1 MNLKILRVNTFQN
14 FPHIRVVRPSYA
26 YHCCLFMP
34 STYEHIVT
42 EYGDFGDLSED
53 VFFPGQFDMA
63 KFGNQTI
70 PSVIWSNT
78 GEFWLLYTIFG
89 TVSQFC

>member
-1 MNLKILRVNTFQN
+1 
-14 FPHIRVVRPSYA
+14 
-26 YHCCLFMP
+26 MP

-53 VFFPGQFDMA
+53 VFFPGQFDMTQ
-63 KFGNQTI
+63 FGNQSI

-78 GEFWLLYTIFG
+78 GEFWLQTYIQLLWPSFAATEKLPSNVQINLLDPL
-89 TVSQFC
+89 TVAHITV

>member
-1 MNLKILRVNTFQN
+1 
-14 FPHIRVVRPSYA
+14 
-26 YHCCLFMP
+26 MP

-78 GEFWLLYTIFG
+78 GECSIYIALSIIYCVPVLLKSSPQMFKLI
-89 TVSQFC
+89 CCPP

>member
-1 MNLKILRVNTFQN
+1 
-14 FPHIRVVRPSYA
+14 
-26 YHCCLFMP
+26 MP

-78 GEFWLLYTIFG
+78 GELQQILYKVFTVCPSFAEKLPSNVQINLLSPL
-89 TVSQFC
+89 TVAHITL

>member
-1 MNLKILRVNTFQN
+1 MTVNIIFQN

-78 GEFWLLYTIFG
+78 GEL
-89 TVSQFC
+89 Q

>member
-1 MNLKILRVNTFQN
+1 
-14 FPHIRVVRPSYA
+14 
-26 YHCCLFMP
+26 MP

-53 VFFPGQFDMA
+53 VFFPGQFDMTQ
-63 KFGNQTI
+63 FGNQSI

-78 GEFWLLYTIFG
+78 GEFWLQTYIQLLWPSFAAEKLPSNVQINLLDPL
-89 TVSQFC
+89 TVAHITL

>member
-1 MNLKILRVNTFQN
+1 M
-14 FPHIRVVRPSYA
+14 VRPSYA

-78 GEFWLLYTIFG
+78 GECSIVIALSNIYC
-89 TVSQFC
+89 VAQFC